1 MYYEG
6 KSYLDTT
13 LKERRILLE
22 KIIKEKLGIIK
33 LTSILVTDDLIKAKK
48 FYHDALS
55 DGLEGIMMKNL
66 NSLYKP
72 GRYVNGWM
80 KLKPILEPLD
90 LVIVGAEFGEGKRA
104 SWLTSFT
111 VACNTKDGLKIVG
124 KVSTGVKEKDS
135 EVTYESLTK
144 LLKPLIISQ
153 EGKLVKIKPKIV
165 IEVGYEEIQIS
176 QNYDSGFALRFP
188 KFMRL
193 RTDEKILSDI
203 NTIEDLKRIYS
214 IQKGKK
220 K

>member
-1 MYYEG
+1 
-6 KSYLDTT
+6 
-13 LKERRILLE
+13 
-22 KIIKEKLGIIK
+22 
-33 LTSILVTDDLIKAKK
+33 
-48 FYHDALS
+48 
-55 DGLEGIMMKNL
+55 
-66 NSLYKP
+66 
-72 GRYVNGWM
+72 M
-80 KLKPILEPLD
+80 KLLM
-90 LVIVGAEFGEGKRA
+90 
-104 SWLTSFT
+104 
-111 VACNTKDGLKIVG
+111 
-124 KVSTGVKEKDS
+124 VSKGVKEKDS